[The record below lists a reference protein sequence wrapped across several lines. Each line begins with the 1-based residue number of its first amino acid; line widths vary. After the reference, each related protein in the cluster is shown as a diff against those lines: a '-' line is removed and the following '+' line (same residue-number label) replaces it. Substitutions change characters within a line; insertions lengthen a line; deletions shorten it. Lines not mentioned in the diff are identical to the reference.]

1 LSGVEPRVVD
11 DPEELRYELWLDDRL
26 AGQIR
31 YTIREDGTVVLVHTE
46 IDPSLEGRGLG
57 NVLVQGALDD
67 LRERRIEYIPLCPF
81 VRAYLQRHPRS
92 D

>member
-1 LSGVEPRVVD
+1 VGPRVAD
-11 DPEELRYELWLDDRL
+11 NRDELRYELWLDDRL
-26 AGQIR
+26 GGEIR

-46 IDPSLEGRGLG
+46 IEPSLEGRGLG

-67 LRERRIEYIPLCPF
+67 LRERGIEYIPLCPF
-81 VRAYLQRHPRS
+81 VRAYLQRHPQ